1 MGKIFNILSI
11 LAIFIGCLGLFGLA
25 SYTTEKRTK
34 EVGIRK
40 VLGAS
45 VKGIVALLSKD
56 FLKLVGIGFLIAV
69 PIAWY
74 VMHKWLANFA
84 YHVNIGVWTFALAG
98 GLAMIIALVTIS
110 WQSIRAALA
119 NPVESLR
126 NE

>member
-1 MGKIFNILSI
+1 M
-11 LAIFIGCLGLFGLA
+11 FGLA